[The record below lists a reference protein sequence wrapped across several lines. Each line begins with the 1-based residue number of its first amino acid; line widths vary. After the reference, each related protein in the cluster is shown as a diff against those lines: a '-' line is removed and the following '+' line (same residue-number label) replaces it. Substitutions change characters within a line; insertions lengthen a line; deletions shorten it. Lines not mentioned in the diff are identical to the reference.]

1 MTSSKL
7 IKEKYLDMLLDSA
20 EAVLSVFGFN
30 RSLFGLIERKPGY
43 DEIYQQLARDVK
55 SQNQN
60 YKKMTTE
67 FRAKMI
73 NYNKNV

>member
-1 MTSSKL
+1 MT
-7 IKEKYLDMLLDSA
+7 
-20 EAVLSVFGFN
+20 
-30 RSLFGLIERKPGY
+30 RERKPGY
-43 DEIYQQLARDVK
+43 DEIYQQLARDVE